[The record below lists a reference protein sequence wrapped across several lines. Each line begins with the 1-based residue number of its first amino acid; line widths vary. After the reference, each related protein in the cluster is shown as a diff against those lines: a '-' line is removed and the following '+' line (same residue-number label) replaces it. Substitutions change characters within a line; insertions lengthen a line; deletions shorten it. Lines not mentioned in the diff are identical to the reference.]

1 MGYEDYIEKLN
12 TSEAIHHERDSELK
26 EKKPMANYEQGD
38 HVRKDGGDDRFYEVS
53 GISNAFD
60 NISIGADRHGSMT
73 ISVSSGKE
81 FDGPVQENDRKVL
94 RDSRKRRAPEHF
106 GEFFT
111 NLTSGGKGAFAFRTD
126 KNLSER
132 RVLTEFKRAA
142 RKRVSEERREAVP
155 FLNLEEDMERLNR
168 LRSENGSTNEGVAE
182 RARLENNI
190 LKKKEFQKRFVR
202 KIKSARKRTLVRD
215 DFFRNDHFDMFE
227 LTDYNAPPDDIIE
240 EDDDTEDMEDILGDD
255 DDTEDLEDILG
266 DDEQN

>member
-12 TSEAIHHERDSELK
+12 TSEAIHHERDSEMK
-26 EKKPMANYEQGD
+26 DKKPMANYDQEN
-38 HVRKDGGDDRFYEVS
+38 RASKDGGDNRFYEVS

-60 NISIGADRHGSMT
+60 NISIGADRHGTMT

-81 FDGPVQENDRKVL
+81 FDGPVQENDRKML

-111 NLTSGGKGAFAFRTD
+111 NLTSGGEGAFAFRTD
-126 KNLSER
+126 RNLSER

-155 FLNLEEDMERLNR
+155 FLK
-168 LRSENGSTNEGVAE
+168 LREKAGSTNEGVAE

-202 KIKSARKRTLVRD
+202 KIKSARRRTIVKD
-215 DFFRNDHFDMFE
+215 DFFRNRFPDLFD
-227 LTDYNAPPDDIIE
+227 LTGDSAAPEDEDNNDIPDETDEIDDILDDTDMPDD
-240 EDDDTEDMEDILGDD
+240 DNN
-255 DDTEDLEDILG
+255 DLL
-266 DDEQN
+266 

>member
-12 TSEAIHHERDSELK
+12 TSEAIHHERDSEMK
-26 EKKPMANYEQGD
+26 DKKPMANYDQEERVG
-38 HVRKDGGDDRFYEVS
+38 KDGGDDRYYEVS

-81 FDGPVQENDRKVL
+81 FDGPVQENDRKKL

-155 FLNLEEDMERLNR
+155 FLNLEEDIARLNK
-168 LRSENGSTNEGVAE
+168 LREKSGSTNEGVE
-182 RARLENNI
+182 QRARLENNI

-202 KIKSARKRTLVRD
+202 KIKSARRRTIVKD
-215 DFFRNDHFDMFE
+215 DFERDLVNDLFD
-227 LTDYNAPPDDIIE
+227 LTGDNASPDDIN
-240 EDDDTEDMEDILGDD
+240 DQNSDDILDEDELLDILDDLDD
-255 DDTEDLEDILG
+255 DDTII
-266 DDEQN
+266 

>member
-12 TSEAIHHERDSELK
+12 TSEAIHHERDSEMS
-26 EKKPMANYEQGD
+26 EKKPMANYDQEKRVG
-38 HVRKDGGDDRFYEVS
+38 KDGGDDRFYEVS

-81 FDGPVQENDRKVL
+81 FDGPVKENDRKKL

-111 NLTSGGKGAFAFRTD
+111 NLTSGGEGAFAFRTD

-155 FLNLEEDMERLNR
+155 FLNLEEDMERLNK
-168 LRSENGSTNEGVAE
+168 LRQENGSTNEGAAQ

-202 KIKSARKRTLVRD
+202 KIKSARKRTIVKD
-215 DFFRNDHFDMFE
+215 DFFRRTVDEIFD
-227 LTDYNAPPDDIIE
+227 LKGDNAAPDDE
-240 EDDDTEDMEDILGDD
+240 NDLNDEDILDEDEILDILDEMDD
-255 DDTEDLEDILG
+255 DDTIV
-266 DDEQN
+266 